1 MIPSRFRM
9 ALAVTIA
16 TTAVAAARAERLNV
30 QVREAVL
37 RATPSAL
44 GAPVASAKYAEPVT
58 VEERRP
64 GWVRVRTAAGVSGWL
79 HESAVTARRLALRGG
94 DETVAAGASTRE
106 VALAGKGFS
115 EEVEREFRKTN
126 AQADFQWVD
135 RMERFV
141 VDYSRVAAFL
151 REGGVAPKGGT
162 R

>member
-1 MIPSRFRM
+1 MTPPTITPATSSVESRSPR
-9 ALAVTIA
+9 
-16 TTAVAAARAERLNV
+16 ARAEV
-30 QVREAVL
+30 SVR
-37 RATPSAL
+37 
-44 GAPVASAKYAEPVT
+44 G
-58 VEERRP
+58 
-64 GWVRVRTAAGVSGWL
+64 GGHNTAG
-79 HESAVTARRLALRGG
+79 LALRGG

-126 AQADFQWVD
+126 AEADFQWVD